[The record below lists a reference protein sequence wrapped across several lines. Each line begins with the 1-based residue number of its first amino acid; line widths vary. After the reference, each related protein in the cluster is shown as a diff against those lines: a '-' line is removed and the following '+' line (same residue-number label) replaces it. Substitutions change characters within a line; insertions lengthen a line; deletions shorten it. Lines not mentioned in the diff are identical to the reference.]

1 MNKKYYDEI
10 SKIKASDE
18 LKRKTVEKMNVAREN
33 SSVIEFSNYKKA
45 RYSKFKQIAAGVTIM
60 LVTGATV
67 YAGVSKNIFSKEG
80 LKNIGFIKAGENYN
94 EISKE
99 IDEIIETKYGT
110 ISFSTAADNNSL
122 IIEYDI
128 KLNENGKNKLE
139 KLIDEQ
145 KKSKLMN
152 EDNEEFDK
160 NSPSDKDFL
169 DLECDLYFNDKAC
182 CFTKNDIIK
191 ISEDEYLGYMV
202 VQLDNNKT
210 KNSVSILSRSFLYGS
225 TINKKIS
232 FDIEIDK
239 GSTKVI
245 AEKELDNDNTI
256 KIKNFQNTKIAK
268 YITLSLETKNQTLK
282 SSTEEENTLN
292 FIILNDKD
300 QIVNYQIIKEE
311 EFIRDKKGKEY
322 DLREIDENDNIKG
335 TDCKEYTLLVA
346 ENVNENIKIVPFKAK
361 SLEDNNDEKNIE
373 NQDWR
378 SVKDDEKLLAEG
390 KSIEKEN
397 SRGGKVKISKIE
409 ELQDKKMVKFEIEK
423 KGKIFDNCLI
433 YRNKKTKEFLK
444 LIGERVV
451 FEKGINADKD
461 EEIIDISNE
470 NMEIED
476 LEYVILPEFHD
487 FIEYDE
493 FKVNIPKETKKVAK
507 ISNVKAEDVLS
518 EYKEGENGDDD
529 DDEIENVSIGG
540 KEYEFDRD
548 LNYEELK
555 NIIEEMKKIK
565 NDNRI
570 KYDDGFKTKDG
581 KIILHYTIKDE
592 NEDEDFSDLHKM
604 LIEKTEDSYEI
615 ILEDAE

>member
-33 SSVIEFSNYKKA
+33 SSVTEFSNYKKA
-45 RYSKFKQIAAGVTIM
+45 KYSKFKQIAAGVTIM

-110 ISFSTAADNNSL
+110 ISFSTAADNNIL

-444 LIGERVV
+444 LIEERVV

-581 KIILHYTIKDE
+581 KIILYYTIKDE

>member
-33 SSVIEFSNYKKA
+33 SNVIEFSNYKKA
-45 RYSKFKQIAAGVTIM
+45 KYSKFKQIAAGVTIM

-110 ISFSTAADNNSL
+110 ISFSTAVDNNSL

-210 KNSVSILSRSFLYGS
+210 KNSVSILSRSFLCGS
-225 TINKKIS
+225 NINKKIS

-282 SSTEEENTLN
+282 SSTEEENILN

-335 TDCKEYTLLVA
+335 TVCKEYTLLVA

-397 SRGGKVKISKIE
+397 SRGSKVKISKIE

-507 ISNVKAEDVLS
+507 ISNVKAEDVPS

-581 KIILHYTIKDE
+581 KIILYYTIKDE

>member
-423 KGKIFDNCLI
+423 KGKIVDNCLI

-507 ISNVKAEDVLS
+507 ISNVKAEDVPS

-581 KIILHYTIKDE
+581 KIILYYTIKDE

>member
-33 SSVIEFSNYKKA
+33 SSVTEFSNYKKA
-45 RYSKFKQIAAGVTIM
+45 KYSKFKQMAAGVTIM

-80 LKNIGFIKAGENYN
+80 LKNMGFIKAGENYN

-507 ISNVKAEDVLS
+507 ISNVKAEDVPS

-581 KIILHYTIKDE
+581 KIILYYTIKDE

>member
-33 SSVIEFSNYKKA
+33 SNVIEFSNYKKA
-45 RYSKFKQIAAGVTIM
+45 KYSKFKQIAAGVTIM

-191 ISEDEYLGYMV
+191 ISEDEYLGYRV

-210 KNSVSILSRSFLYGS
+210 KNSVSILSRSFLCGS
-225 TINKKIS
+225 NINKKIS

-507 ISNVKAEDVLS
+507 ISNVKAEDVPS
-518 EYKEGENGDDD
+518 EYKEGENGDD

-570 KYDDGFKTKDG
+570 KYDDGFKTKYG
-581 KIILHYTIKDE
+581 KIILYYTIKED

>member
-33 SSVIEFSNYKKA
+33 SSVTEFSNYKKA
-45 RYSKFKQIAAGVTIM
+45 KYSKFKQIAAGVTIM

-110 ISFSTAADNNSL
+110 ISFLTAADNNIL

-210 KNSVSILSRSFLYGS
+210 KNSVSILSRSFLCGS

-444 LIGERVV
+444 LIEERVV

-507 ISNVKAEDVLS
+507 ISNVKAEDVPS

-581 KIILHYTIKDE
+581 KIILYYTIKDE

-615 ILEDAE
+615 ILEDVE

>member
-33 SSVIEFSNYKKA
+33 SNVIEFSNYKKA
-45 RYSKFKQIAAGVTIM
+45 KYSKFKQIAAGVTIM

-210 KNSVSILSRSFLYGS
+210 KNSVSILSRSFLCGS
-225 TINKKIS
+225 NINKKIS

-476 LEYVILPEFHD
+476 LEYVVLPEFHD

-507 ISNVKAEDVLS
+507 ISNVKAEDVPS
-518 EYKEGENGDDD
+518 EYKEGENGDD

-581 KIILHYTIKDE
+581 KIILYYTIKED

>member
-33 SSVIEFSNYKKA
+33 SSVTEFSNYKKA

-110 ISFSTAADNNSL
+110 ISFSTAADNNIL

-335 TDCKEYTLLVA
+335 TVCKEYTLLVA

-444 LIGERVV
+444 LIEERVV

-581 KIILHYTIKDE
+581 KIILYYTIKDE

>member
-507 ISNVKAEDVLS
+507 ISNVKAEDVPS

-581 KIILHYTIKDE
+581 KIILYYTIKDE

>member
-33 SSVIEFSNYKKA
+33 SSVTEFSNYKKA
-45 RYSKFKQIAAGVTIM
+45 KYSKFKQIAAGVTIM

-80 LKNIGFIKAGENYN
+80 LKNMGFIKAGENYN

-444 LIGERVV
+444 LIEERVV

-507 ISNVKAEDVLS
+507 ISNVKAEDVPS

-581 KIILHYTIKDE
+581 KIILYYTIKDE

-615 ILEDAE
+615 ILEDVE

>member
-33 SSVIEFSNYKKA
+33 SNVIEFSNYKKA
-45 RYSKFKQIAAGVTIM
+45 KYSKFKQIAAGVTIM

-152 EDNEEFDK
+152 EDNEGFDK

-210 KNSVSILSRSFLYGS
+210 KNSVSILSRSFLCGS
-225 TINKKIS
+225 NINKKIS

-311 EFIRDKKGKEY
+311 EFIRDKKGKKY

-507 ISNVKAEDVLS
+507 ISNVKAEDVPS
-518 EYKEGENGDDD
+518 EYKEGENGDD

-581 KIILHYTIKDE
+581 KIILYYTIKED

>member
-33 SSVIEFSNYKKA
+33 SNVIEFSNYKKA
-45 RYSKFKQIAAGVTIM
+45 KYSKFKQIAAGVTIM

-210 KNSVSILSRSFLYGS
+210 KNSVSILSRSFLCGS
-225 TINKKIS
+225 NINKKIS

-507 ISNVKAEDVLS
+507 ISNVKAEDVPS
-518 EYKEGENGDDD
+518 EYKEGENGDD

-581 KIILHYTIKDE
+581 KIILYYTIKED

>member
-33 SSVIEFSNYKKA
+33 SSVTEFSNYKKA

-110 ISFSTAADNNSL
+110 ISFSTAADNNIL

-191 ISEDEYLGYMV
+191 ISKDEYLGYMV

-210 KNSVSILSRSFLYGS
+210 KNSVSILSRSFLCGS

-444 LIGERVV
+444 LIEERVV

-507 ISNVKAEDVLS
+507 ISNVKAEDVPS

-581 KIILHYTIKDE
+581 KIILYYTIKDE
-592 NEDEDFSDLHKM
+592 NEDEHFSDLHKM

-615 ILEDAE
+615 ILEDVE

>member
-191 ISEDEYLGYMV
+191 ISKDEYLGYMV

-210 KNSVSILSRSFLYGS
+210 KNSVSILSRSFLCGS

-444 LIGERVV
+444 LIEERVV

-581 KIILHYTIKDE
+581 KIILYYTIKDE

>member
-33 SSVIEFSNYKKA
+33 SNVIEFSNYKKA
-45 RYSKFKQIAAGVTIM
+45 KYSKFKQIAAGVTIM

-210 KNSVSILSRSFLYGS
+210 KNSVSILSRSFLCGS
-225 TINKKIS
+225 NINKKIS

-470 NMEIED
+470 NMEIKD

-507 ISNVKAEDVLS
+507 ISNVKAGDVPS
-518 EYKEGENGDDD
+518 EYKEGENGDD

-581 KIILHYTIKDE
+581 KIILYYTIKED

>member
-33 SSVIEFSNYKKA
+33 SSVTEFSNYKKA
-45 RYSKFKQIAAGVTIM
+45 KYSKFKQIAAGVTIM

-444 LIGERVV
+444 LIEERVV

-507 ISNVKAEDVLS
+507 ISNVKAEDVPS
-518 EYKEGENGDDD
+518 EYKKGENGDDD

-581 KIILHYTIKDE
+581 KIILYYTIKDE

>member
-1 MNKKYYDEI
+1 M
-10 SKIKASDE
+10 
-18 LKRKTVEKMNVAREN
+18 
-33 SSVIEFSNYKKA
+33 
-45 RYSKFKQIAAGVTIM
+45 
-60 LVTGATV
+60 
-67 YAGVSKNIFSKEG
+67 
-80 LKNIGFIKAGENYN
+80 
-94 EISKE
+94 
-99 IDEIIETKYGT
+99 
-110 ISFSTAADNNSL
+110 
-122 IIEYDI
+122 
-128 KLNENGKNKLE
+128 
-139 KLIDEQ
+139 
-145 KKSKLMN
+145 
-152 EDNEEFDK
+152 
-160 NSPSDKDFL
+160 
-169 DLECDLYFNDKAC
+169 
-182 CFTKNDIIK
+182 
-191 ISEDEYLGYMV
+191 
-202 VQLDNNKT
+202 
-210 KNSVSILSRSFLYGS
+210 
-225 TINKKIS
+225 
-232 FDIEIDK
+232 
-239 GSTKVI
+239 
-245 AEKELDNDNTI
+245 DNDNTI

-507 ISNVKAEDVLS
+507 ISNVKAEDVPS

-581 KIILHYTIKDE
+581 KIILYYTIKDE

>member
-18 LKRKTVEKMNVAREN
+18 LKRRTVEKMNVAREN
-33 SSVIEFSNYKKA
+33 SSVTEFSNYKKA
-45 RYSKFKQIAAGVTIM
+45 KYSKFKQIAAGVTIM

-110 ISFSTAADNNSL
+110 ISFSTAADNNIL

-152 EDNEEFDK
+152 EGNEEFDK

-581 KIILHYTIKDE
+581 KIILYYTIKDE

>member
-33 SSVIEFSNYKKA
+33 SSVTEFSNYKKA

-110 ISFSTAADNNSL
+110 ISFSTAADNNIL

-169 DLECDLYFNDKAC
+169 ALECDLYFNDKAC

-191 ISEDEYLGYMV
+191 ISKDEYLGYMV

-210 KNSVSILSRSFLYGS
+210 KNSVSILSRSFLCGS

-444 LIGERVV
+444 LIEERVV

-507 ISNVKAEDVLS
+507 ISNVKAEDVPS

-581 KIILHYTIKDE
+581 KIILYYTIKDE

-615 ILEDAE
+615 ILEDVE

>member
-33 SSVIEFSNYKKA
+33 SSVTEFSNYKKA
-45 RYSKFKQIAAGVTIM
+45 KYSKFKQMAAGVTIM

-80 LKNIGFIKAGENYN
+80 LKNMGFIKAGENYN

-160 NSPSDKDFL
+160 NSQSDKDFL
-169 DLECDLYFNDKAC
+169 DLECDLYFNDKVC

-210 KNSVSILSRSFLYGS
+210 KNSVSILSRSFLCGS

-245 AEKELDNDNTI
+245 TEKELDNDNTI

-335 TDCKEYTLLVA
+335 TVCKEYTLLVA

-507 ISNVKAEDVLS
+507 ISNVKAEDVPS

-581 KIILHYTIKDE
+581 KIILYYTIKDE

>member
-33 SSVIEFSNYKKA
+33 SNVIEFSNYKKA
-45 RYSKFKQIAAGVTIM
+45 KYSKFKQIAAGVTIM

-210 KNSVSILSRSFLYGS
+210 KNSVSILSRSFLCGS
-225 TINKKIS
+225 NINKKIS

-507 ISNVKAEDVLS
+507 ISNVKAEDVPS

-581 KIILHYTIKDE
+581 KIILYYTIKDE

>member
-45 RYSKFKQIAAGVTIM
+45 KYSKFKQMAAGVTIM

-80 LKNIGFIKAGENYN
+80 LKNMGFIKAGENYN

-507 ISNVKAEDVLS
+507 ISNVKAEDVPS

-581 KIILHYTIKDE
+581 KIILYYTIKDE

>member
-33 SSVIEFSNYKKA
+33 SNVIEFSNYKKA
-45 RYSKFKQIAAGVTIM
+45 KYSKFKQIAAGVTIM

-210 KNSVSILSRSFLYGS
+210 KNSVSILSRSFLCGS
-225 TINKKIS
+225 NINKKIS

-409 ELQDKKMVKFEIEK
+409 ELQDKKMIKFEIEK

-507 ISNVKAEDVLS
+507 ISNVKAEDVPS
-518 EYKEGENGDDD
+518 EYKEGENGDD

-581 KIILHYTIKDE
+581 KIILYYTIKED

>member
-33 SSVIEFSNYKKA
+33 SNVIEFSNYKKA
-45 RYSKFKQIAAGVTIM
+45 KYSKFKQIAAGVTIM

-191 ISEDEYLGYMV
+191 ISEDEYLGYRV

-210 KNSVSILSRSFLYGS
+210 KNSVSILSRSFLCGS
-225 TINKKIS
+225 NINKKIS

-507 ISNVKAEDVLS
+507 ISNVKAEDVPS
-518 EYKEGENGDDD
+518 EYKEGENGDD

-581 KIILHYTIKDE
+581 KIILYYTIKED

>member
-33 SSVIEFSNYKKA
+33 SSVTEFSNYKKA
-45 RYSKFKQIAAGVTIM
+45 KYSKFKQIAAGVTIM

-581 KIILHYTIKDE
+581 KIILYYTIKDE

>member
-378 SVKDDEKLLAEG
+378 SVKDDEKMLAEG

-507 ISNVKAEDVLS
+507 ISNVKAEDVPS

-581 KIILHYTIKDE
+581 KIILYYTIKDE

>member
-45 RYSKFKQIAAGVTIM
+45 KYSKFKQIAAGVTIM

-110 ISFSTAADNNSL
+110 ISFSTAADNNIL

-507 ISNVKAEDVLS
+507 ISNVKAEDVPS
-518 EYKEGENGDDD
+518 EYKEGENGDD

-581 KIILHYTIKDE
+581 KIILYYTIKDE

-615 ILEDAE
+615 ILEDVE

>member
-33 SSVIEFSNYKKA
+33 SSVTEFSNYKKA
-45 RYSKFKQIAAGVTIM
+45 KYSKFKQIAAGVTIM

-110 ISFSTAADNNSL
+110 ISFSTAADNNIL

-191 ISEDEYLGYMV
+191 ISKDEYLGYMV

-210 KNSVSILSRSFLYGS
+210 KNSVSILSRSFLCGS

-444 LIGERVV
+444 LIEERVV

-507 ISNVKAEDVLS
+507 ISNVKAEDVPS

-581 KIILHYTIKDE
+581 KIILYYTIKDE

-615 ILEDAE
+615 ILEDVE

>member
-33 SSVIEFSNYKKA
+33 SNVIEFSNYKKA
-45 RYSKFKQIAAGVTIM
+45 KYSKFKQIVAGVTIM

-152 EDNEEFDK
+152 EDNEGFDK

-210 KNSVSILSRSFLYGS
+210 KNSVSILSRSFLCGS
-225 TINKKIS
+225 NINKKIS

-507 ISNVKAEDVLS
+507 ISNVKAEDVPS
-518 EYKEGENGDDD
+518 EYKEGENGDD

-581 KIILHYTIKDE
+581 KIILYYTIKED

>member
-33 SSVIEFSNYKKA
+33 SSVTEFSNYKKA

-110 ISFSTAADNNSL
+110 ISFSTAADNNIL

-191 ISEDEYLGYMV
+191 ISKDEYLGYMV

-210 KNSVSILSRSFLYGS
+210 KNSVSILSRSFLCGS

-444 LIGERVV
+444 LIEERVV

-507 ISNVKAEDVLS
+507 ISNVKAEDVPS

-529 DDEIENVSIGG
+529 DDEIENADGVRGHLEAIGDSDYKVG
-540 KEYEFDRD
+540 FYEKYIKRGFDIV
-548 LNYEELK
+548 LSFGGLVVG
-555 NIIEEMKKIK
+555 I
-565 NDNRI
+565 
-570 KYDDGFKTKDG
+570 GC
-581 KIILHYTIKDE
+581 
-592 NEDEDFSDLHKM
+592 
-604 LIEKTEDSYEI
+604 
-615 ILEDAE
+615 

>member
-33 SSVIEFSNYKKA
+33 SNVIEFSNYKKA
-45 RYSKFKQIAAGVTIM
+45 KYSKFKQIAAGVTIM

-191 ISEDEYLGYMV
+191 ISEDEYLGYRV

-210 KNSVSILSRSFLYGS
+210 KNSVSILSRSFLCGS
-225 TINKKIS
+225 NINKKIS

-378 SVKDDEKLLAEG
+378 SVKDDEKLLAEE

-507 ISNVKAEDVLS
+507 ISNVKAEDVPS
-518 EYKEGENGDDD
+518 EYKEGENGDD

-581 KIILHYTIKDE
+581 KIILYYTIKED

>member
-33 SSVIEFSNYKKA
+33 SNVIEFSNYKKA
-45 RYSKFKQIAAGVTIM
+45 KYSKFKQIAAGVTIM

-210 KNSVSILSRSFLYGS
+210 KNSVSILSRSFLCGS
-225 TINKKIS
+225 NINKKIS

-335 TDCKEYTLLVA
+335 TVCKEYTLLVA

-397 SRGGKVKISKIE
+397 SRGSKVKISKIE

-507 ISNVKAEDVLS
+507 ISNVKAEDVPS

-581 KIILHYTIKDE
+581 KIILYYTIKDE

>member
-80 LKNIGFIKAGENYN
+80 LKNIGFIKAEENYN

-507 ISNVKAEDVLS
+507 ISNVKAEDVPS

-581 KIILHYTIKDE
+581 KIILYYTIKDE

>member
-33 SSVIEFSNYKKA
+33 SSVTEFSNYKKA
-45 RYSKFKQIAAGVTIM
+45 KYSKFKQMAAGVTIM

-210 KNSVSILSRSFLYGS
+210 KNSVSILSRSFLCGS

-245 AEKELDNDNTI
+245 TEKELDNDNTI

-335 TDCKEYTLLVA
+335 TVCKEYTLLVA

-476 LEYVILPEFHD
+476 LEYVILPKFHD

-493 FKVNIPKETKKVAK
+493 IKVNIPKETKKVAK
-507 ISNVKAEDVLS
+507 ISNVKAEDVHS
-518 EYKEGENGDDD
+518 EYNEGENGDD

-540 KEYEFDRD
+540 KEYKFDRD

-565 NDNRI
+565 NDNKI
-570 KYDDGFKTKDG
+570 KYNDGFKTKDG
-581 KIILHYTIKDE
+581 KIILYYTIKDE
-592 NEDEDFSDLHKM
+592 NEDENFSVLHKM

>member
-33 SSVIEFSNYKKA
+33 SSVTEFSNYKKA

-110 ISFSTAADNNSL
+110 ISFSTAADNNIL

-191 ISEDEYLGYMV
+191 ISKDEYLGYMV

-210 KNSVSILSRSFLYGS
+210 KNSVSILSRSFLCGS

-444 LIGERVV
+444 LIEERVV

-581 KIILHYTIKDE
+581 KIILYYTIKDE

-615 ILEDAE
+615 ILEDVE

>member
-33 SSVIEFSNYKKA
+33 SSVTEFSNYKKA
-45 RYSKFKQIAAGVTIM
+45 KYSKFKQIAAGVTIM

-110 ISFSTAADNNSL
+110 ISFSTAADNNIL

-581 KIILHYTIKDE
+581 KIILYYTIKDE

>member
-18 LKRKTVEKMNVAREN
+18 LKRRTVEKMNVAREN
-33 SSVIEFSNYKKA
+33 SSVTEFSNYKKA
-45 RYSKFKQIAAGVTIM
+45 KYSKFKQIAAGVTIM

-210 KNSVSILSRSFLYGS
+210 KNSVSILSRSFLCGS

-507 ISNVKAEDVLS
+507 ISNVKAEDVPS

-529 DDEIENVSIGG
+529 DDEIENISIGG

-581 KIILHYTIKDE
+581 KIILYYTIKDE

-615 ILEDAE
+615 ILEDVE

>member
-33 SSVIEFSNYKKA
+33 SSVNEFSNYKKA

-110 ISFSTAADNNSL
+110 ISFSTAADNNIL

-191 ISEDEYLGYMV
+191 ISKDEYLGYMV

-210 KNSVSILSRSFLYGS
+210 KNSVSILSRSFLCGS

-444 LIGERVV
+444 LIEERVV

-507 ISNVKAEDVLS
+507 ISNVKAEDVPS

-581 KIILHYTIKDE
+581 KIILYYTIKDE

-615 ILEDAE
+615 ILEDVE